1 MHSSTIPQYILTALS
16 PTSVD
21 TGLFSLENNIP
32 STHCSA
38 VNKQQN
44 LSPKWFR
51 CNPSVCSMRLSTPV
65 EVIDKLKKQTV
76 GVHMAKD
83 VDITGRL
90 E

>member
-1 MHSSTIPQYILTALS
+1 MLTTLS
-16 PTSVD
+16 PTGVH
-21 TGLFSLENNIP
+21 TRLISLENNIP

-38 VNKQQN
+38 VNKQQS

-51 CNPSVCSMRLSTPV
+51 CNLSVCSMRQSTPV
-65 EVIDKLKKQTV
+65 EVIDKLKKQIV

-83 VDITGRL
+83 VDITGIL